1 MDRFWLKVNKN
12 SGVFGIDGTY
22 PTECWEWTA
31 STDKNGYGQF
41 KLYDEGN
48 GKQKVVGA
56 HKLAWKLING
66 YDIKYS
72 CHKCDNRKCVRPDH
86 MYDGSPKT
94 NMRDQV
100 SRKRAR
106 RKIKHTDQKVI
117 DMRLDYANGMSLG
130 QIIIKYNISR
140 ITGYKIIA
148 GETRRDA
155 GGPIKD
161 KSFRYYGNRH
171 KQAISKPPEG

>member
-56 HKLAWKLING
+56 HKLAWKLINK

-94 NMRDQV
+94 NVQDQISRNRLRRSKKYTDAEVRSMRQ
-100 SRKRAR
+100 
-106 RKIKHTDQKVI
+106 
-117 DMRLDYANGMSLG
+117 DYASGMTLE
-130 QIIIKYNISR
+130 QIINTYNISR
-140 ITGYKIIA
+140 STGCQIIN
-148 GETRRDA
+148 GTVRKSA

-161 KSFRYYGNRH
+161 KSFRYYGNRY
-171 KQAISKPPEG
+171 KRGISKMPEG